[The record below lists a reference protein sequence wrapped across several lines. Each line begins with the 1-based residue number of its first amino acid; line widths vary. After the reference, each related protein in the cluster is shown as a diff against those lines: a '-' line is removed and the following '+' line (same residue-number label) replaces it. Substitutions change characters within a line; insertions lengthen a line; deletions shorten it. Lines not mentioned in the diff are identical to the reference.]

1 MPTANRAAKR
11 LTEAAESAT
20 LVRITRS
27 PRNADRVDGFV
38 LSVGAK
44 WVLLSKTGD
53 GGYFDGLVAVRLEHV
68 VKIAEDST
76 FETRFAR
83 TQPEW
88 PPTAPAVVDLDSTK
102 RLVETLSPI
111 SPLIGIE
118 QEGRSRSAMTW
129 IGAVDEIDKGWLWL
143 QEVRPN
149 AKWRKQPRGYEL
161 SRITKVIV
169 SDRYQTALTAIA
181 RTRP

>member
-1 MPTANRAAKR
+1 MLSAYEVARR
-11 LTEAAESAT
+11 LTEAVKSAT

-44 WVLLSKTGD
+44 WVLISKTGD
-53 GGYFDGLVAVRLEHV
+53 GGYFDGLVAVRLKHV
-68 VKIAEDST
+68 VKIADDST

-88 PPTAPAVVDLDSTK
+88 PPKAPAAVDLDSTR
-102 RLVETLSPI
+102 RLVETLSRI
-111 SPLIGIE
+111 SAVIGIE
-118 QEGRSRSAMTW
+118 QEGRYRSAMTW
-129 IGAVDEIDKGWLWL
+129 IGAVDEIDNGWLGL

-149 AKWRKQPRGYEL
+149 AKWRKQPRGYKL
-161 SRITKVIV
+161 SRITKVTV

-181 RTRP
+181 GTRP